1 MRNVSIYLI
10 IVEFLDILTT
20 TIGLENGVKEINP
33 FAVYMGFEKIL
44 LVKILTTVFV
54 IFVLEKKKPNK
65 YDVLVPGVILFFV
78 IWNIINIV
86 LG

>member
-33 FAVYMGFEKIL
+33 FAVYMGFEKVL